1 MNEIEIFENHEFG
14 SVRTVMIDDEPWLVG
29 KDVAEALGY
38 ENPQKA
44 LRDHV
49 DEEDKKMGERN
60 VTPSITDTLGREQYP
75 TFINESGVYALVLS
89 SKLPTARRF
98 RRWVTSEV
106 LPSIRKTGGYHL
118 PQTYAEALRALAD
131 KAEEAERLEKQNV
144 ALIEDN
150 KRMKPKEEF
159 FDAVTDS
166 KDAIDMKDT
175 AKVLHMGIGRNNLFK
190 FLRQQK
196 ILTEDNRPYQQYIDR
211 GYFRTIEQKYNK
223 GYGETGIN
231 IKTVVYQSGVDF
243 IRKRLIESGYAK
255 KH

>member
-1 MNEIEIFENHEFG
+1 MNEIINVNQETM
-14 SVRTVMIDDEPWLVG
+14 TVSARELHKTLNIGTRFNDWFPRMVEYGFIEGTDF
-29 KDVAEALGY
+29 Y
-38 ENPQKA
+38 S
-44 LRDHV
+44 
-49 DEEDKKMGERN
+49 KMSK
-60 VTPSITDTLGREQYP
+60 T
-75 TFINESGVYALVLS
+75 ESGGRPSTDYEISFDMAKQICMIQRTPEGKQCRQYLIDLEKAWNSPEQVMARALKLADMTI
-89 SKLPTARRF
+89 SKL
-98 RRWVTSEV
+98 
-106 LPSIRKTGGYHL
+106 
-118 PQTYAEALRALAD
+118 QAD
-131 KAEEAERLEKQNV
+131 NM

-255 KH
+255 RH

>member
-1 MNEIEIFENHEFG
+1 MTRMNEIINVNQETM
-14 SVRTVMIDDEPWLVG
+14 TVSARELHKTLNIGTRFNDWFPRMVEYGFIEGTDF
-29 KDVAEALGY
+29 Y
-38 ENPQKA
+38 S
-44 LRDHV
+44 
-49 DEEDKKMGERN
+49 KMSK
-60 VTPSITDTLGREQYP
+60 T
-75 TFINESGVYALVLS
+75 ESGGRPSTDYEISFDMAKQICMIQRTPEGKQCRQYLIDLEKAWNSPEQVMARALKLADMTI
-89 SKLPTARRF
+89 SKL
-98 RRWVTSEV
+98 
-106 LPSIRKTGGYHL
+106 
-118 PQTYAEALRALAD
+118 QAD
-131 KAEEAERLEKQNV
+131 NM

-255 KH
+255 RH